1 LPVGAIFSQS
11 RLAMAADLE
20 TICFTVDVEWA
31 HPAVLNEMIA
41 LFDGYGVRA
50 TFFCTHAGVDVGAHE
65 RGLHPNYR
73 RNGTTL
79 KELAAGIGA
88 ARAAFMDESDLYRH
102 VLSTTLQFAPE
113 AKGAR
118 SHSLFYD
125 SLLIP
130 LYREFGLEYD
140 SSCQLPLSPGLRPIW
155 KEYDVLELPIY
166 FSDHFELK
174 SGATGF
180 DVALMHLDRP
190 GLKII
195 NLHPNMFYVNATSD
209 EHYISTKSFYHDP
222 DRLLHARQSRR
233 GIRPMV
239 IDLLEYIASRNCP
252 TATLGEIN
260 AAWRSR
266 PRWTCGN

>member
-1 LPVGAIFSQS
+1 
-11 RLAMAADLE
+11 MADVSDAV
-20 TICFTVDVEWA
+20 CFTVDVEWA
-31 HPAVLNEMIA
+31 HPAALNELLD

-50 TFFCTHAGVDVGAHE
+50 TFFCTHAGVDVGSHE

-79 KELAAGIGA
+79 KEITAAIGA
-88 ARAAFMDESDLYRH
+88 AAAAFMDEIDLYRH
-102 VLSTTLQFAPE
+102 VLRKTLQFAPE

-125 SLLIP
+125 SLLMP

-155 KEYDVLELPIY
+155 KEYDVLEMPIY

-174 SGATGF
+174 TGATGF
-180 DVALMHLDRP
+180 DVALIHLDRP

-195 NLHPNMFYVNATSD
+195 NLHPNMYYLNAVSND
-209 EHYISTKSFYHDP
+209 HYMSTKSFYHDP
-222 DRLLHARQSRR
+222 EKLFRARYPGHGVRS
-233 GIRPMV
+233 MV
-239 IDLLEYIASRNCP
+239 IDLFEDIASRKLP

-266 PRWTCGN
+266 ARWT